1 MKKVLVVDDNIIDRK
16 LISRRISNEFPQVI
30 VKEATDGLHALKFIE
45 EHDFDL
51 IITDLVM
58 PKMEGI
64 ELIQHVQEIK
74 SNVPIIAVSGHNP
87 YYLYLAKKMGVR
99 KVFTKPLHPQLF
111 IQEISLYLGF
121 NEKIVA

>member
-16 LISRRISNEFPQVI
+16 LISQRISNEFPQVS
-30 VKEATDGLHALKFIE
+30 VKEATDGLHALKMLE

-64 ELIQHVQEIK
+64 ELIQHIN
-74 SNVPIIAVSGHNP
+74 SLNSMVPIIAVSGHNP

-99 KVFTKPLHPQLF
+99 KVFTKPLHPQQF
-111 IQEISLYLGF
+111 IREISLYLGL
-121 NEKIVA
+121 NERIVA